1 MQGTLEFVMATARAV
16 MTSLAMSYEVET
28 GHSFDKEELKC
39 MAENIYFEARHEPM
53 AGKVAVGQVV
63 LNRIKDKRFP
73 ATICEVVK
81 QGPHRESWKTK
92 KNPDLKSEERKYY
105 PRKNRCQF
113 SWYCDGK
120 KDIIWA
126 TYMNGDVIQENMTA
140 WRDSIHVALFMMSG
154 NMKDDITHGAVF
166 YYNPHIANPAWGAIY
181 KETIIIGNH
190 RFMKDN

>member
-1 MQGTLEFVMATARAV
+1 MTGTLEFVMATARAV
-16 MTSLAMSYEVET
+16 MTSLAMSYELET
-28 GHSFDKEELKC
+28 GNTFDRAELKC

-63 LNRIKDKRFP
+63 LNRIKDERFP
-73 ATICEVVK
+73 ETICKVVK

-92 KNPDLKSEERKYY
+92 KNPDLKPEERRYY

-154 NMKDDITHGAVF
+154 NMKDDITKGAVF

-181 KETIIIGNH
+181 NETITIGNH
-190 RFMKDN
+190 RFMKD

>member
-28 GHSFDKEELKC
+28 GQSFDKEELKC

-63 LNRIKDKRFP
+63 LNRIKDERFP

-92 KNPDLKSEERKYY
+92 KDPSLKPEERRYY

-154 NMKDDITHGAVF
+154 NMKDDITWSGVLL
-166 YYNPHIANPAWGAIY
+166 
-181 KETIIIGNH
+181 
-190 RFMKDN
+190 